1 MILFFC
7 FLFALLGLL
16 SASVSYFF
24 FLSLVP
30 LLLYLLLYK
39 KQKKDIILYLFFF
52 LLFFFLI
59 LLYPKKE
66 NGTIDAYGIV
76 VKSKENYFLLLTLK
90 GKFYV
95 SEKNNPYSLF
105 SVLEVKGEA
114 ESLSF
119 SHYESGFSFQN
130 YLKSQGVFSQLK
142 VKEITLSFSGIR
154 NLNSIRKYLLSY
166 ADENSSPFIE
176 AFLFQESLY
185 SEKSLASLN
194 GLGILNLFSLSG
206 FHLSF
211 VIHVLKKLLGKKREK
226 IGDILETV
234 LLFLFLFFSS
244 FSYTM
249 RRLLLLAI
257 LKLISDYGKRKIDY
271 LSRVSI
277 TALILL
283 FFEPYSFFSA
293 SFYYAFPLLF
303 LFALFP
309 MRKEKKSRN
318 PFSFFFRMQSF
329 YLPYHLFID
338 GYISPLS
345 ILFSFLL
352 IPYSHLLFLL
362 SLLLLIAPQTAYLI
376 NLFCRFIIRLADVVM
391 NVNFLLVSGKVSVF
405 FILIYYILY
414 AIVEFLRFYHFKR
427 YTRYIA
433 LVFSISVSFVFIPD
447 FLKHNEVTFIDVDQ
461 GDATLVRKGRTNV
474 LIDTGGKM
482 NVDLAK
488 ECLIPYFHK
497 RKISSLDA
505 VIITHPDYDHNG
517 ALISLKNSFPVNA
530 VYTRD
535 DFLEAKDN
543 TIDIKELTV
552 KNYNFYSFPKTEDDN
567 YFSGVYAFTVSDV
580 SFLIMGDAP
589 KIVEKKII
597 KDNPSLH
604 ADVIK
609 VGHHGSNT
617 SSDYSFLK
625 SLSPSLAIISC
636 GENNKYGHPH
646 KETLS
651 VLSALNIPYR
661 RTDIEGSITLS
672 F

>member
-66 NGTIDAYGIV
+66 NGAIDAYGIV

-166 ADENSSPFIE
+166 ADENSFPFIE

-185 SEKSLASLN
+185 SETSLASLN

-234 LLFLFLFFSS
+234 LLFLFLFFSF

-249 RRLLLLAI
+249 RRFLLLAI
-257 LKLISDYGKRKIDY
+257 
-271 LSRVSI
+271 
-277 TALILL
+277 
-283 FFEPYSFFSA
+283 
-293 SFYYAFPLLF
+293 
-303 LFALFP
+303 
-309 MRKEKKSRN
+309 
-318 PFSFFFRMQSF
+318 
-329 YLPYHLFID
+329 
-338 GYISPLS
+338 
-345 ILFSFLL
+345 
-352 IPYSHLLFLL
+352 
-362 SLLLLIAPQTAYLI
+362 
-376 NLFCRFIIRLADVVM
+376 
-391 NVNFLLVSGKVSVF
+391 
-405 FILIYYILY
+405 
-414 AIVEFLRFYHFKR
+414 
-427 YTRYIA
+427 
-433 LVFSISVSFVFIPD
+433 
-447 FLKHNEVTFIDVDQ
+447 
-461 GDATLVRKGRTNV
+461 
-474 LIDTGGKM
+474 
-482 NVDLAK
+482 
-488 ECLIPYFHK
+488 
-497 RKISSLDA
+497 
-505 VIITHPDYDHNG
+505 
-517 ALISLKNSFPVNA
+517 
-530 VYTRD
+530 
-535 DFLEAKDN
+535 
-543 TIDIKELTV
+543 
-552 KNYNFYSFPKTEDDN
+552 
-567 YFSGVYAFTVSDV
+567 
-580 SFLIMGDAP
+580 
-589 KIVEKKII
+589 
-597 KDNPSLH
+597 
-604 ADVIK
+604 
-609 VGHHGSNT
+609 
-617 SSDYSFLK
+617 
-625 SLSPSLAIISC
+625 
-636 GENNKYGHPH
+636 
-646 KETLS
+646 
-651 VLSALNIPYR
+651 
-661 RTDIEGSITLS
+661 
-672 F
+672 